1 MGPARLAL
9 GVAGSG
15 LALFAGWWLVRAP
28 APPVESSI
36 PMVTTT
42 TSLPDASS
50 PPVDSE
56 PSVGVVIVHVAGAV
70 RRPGV
75 YEVAGTARVVDAVE
89 AAGGATSRANLDSV
103 NLARL
108 LVDGEQIFIPRRGQ
122 TGGGAD
128 SARTPGGGASA
139 PSGPVN
145 VNSAGADRLQSLPG
159 VGPAT
164 ARAIIE
170 HRQRNGP
177 FASVDDLL
185 EVPGIGPAKLEAM
198 RGLVTV

>member
-1 MGPARLAL
+1 
-9 GVAGSG
+9 
-15 LALFAGWWLVRAP
+15 
-28 APPVESSI
+28 
-36 PMVTTT
+36 MVTTT